1 MKFVYFGGRARFL
14 PGARNFIKP
23 LTDNSMSDE
32 LKPFERG
39 LDKTLIKRSNKYLSM
54 KHRFNKLSSLRALLL
69 FTFPTYALGLR
80 LYSSRKRMSE
90 QCYEVA
96 TAMFLLQLFKKPD
109 LKGSGLVKKHLPLE
123 FELL

>member
-39 LDKTLIKRSNKYLSM
+39 LDETLIKRSNKFLSM
-54 KHRFNKLSSLRALLL
+54 KHVFNKLRTL
-69 FTFPTYALGLR
+69 FILTFPTYTLGVR
-80 LYSSRKRMSE
+80 LYSSLKRMSE
-90 QCYEVA
+90 KLYEVA
-96 TAMFLLQLFKKPD
+96 TAMFSLRLFKKPD
-109 LKGSGLVKKHLPLE
+109 LKLIKKAHTIGI
-123 FELL
+123 